1 MQQTIKKR
9 FKNNPTHV
17 PITILECKKLSL
29 KAKGLYVYLLSKPDG
44 WIFKKGIILNELKE
58 GADAFDNAIKELLE
72 SGFLSKL
79 QLRGDDGKFIGT
91 EYTIYDEP
99 QEKQH

>member
-1 MQQTIKKR
+1 MQQTFTRK
-9 FKNNPTHV
+9 FKNRFTQIPNA
-17 PITILECKKLSL
+17 ILECKDLSA
-29 KAKGLYVYLLSKPDG
+29 KAKGICCYLLSKPDG